1 MSASNMEIAKKVS
14 SDEDVIL
21 DKERAVE
28 GFDSVAHAK
37 ILRKLDV
44 HLLPFVSLL
53 YLLSFLDRANVGNA
67 KVAGMAK
74 DADLIGFRYNII
86 AAVFF
91 VGCVPFFLPFAHYRQ
106 IPYALA
112 EVPSYVFCTG
122 QLFTCS
128 LANRNIILKLVRPSR
143 WIPSIM
149 LAWGLVMTLMCLCKT
164 YHELIIARVFLGLTE
179 AGLFPG
185 ITFYLSLWYRRRDV
199 ASRVAIFF
207 SAATVAGAF
216 GGILAF
222 AIEKMEGIGGLHGWQ
237 WIFCLEGLAAGAS
250 YFYMHDYPET
260 ATFLSEEERKQI
272 VHLLKEDSQD
282 LATHYDRKFVW
293 QAIADYQTYV
303 QIGIYIGL
311 LIPVYAIALFTPTIV
326 QELGFTAA
334 QAQLLTIPPFVCGC
348 FATIAVGLLSDKYN
362 LRGPF
367 VIGSSLVGLVG
378 YIILYTQKSPGAG
391 YAGAVLAAV
400 GVYPTIAVDLAWAG
414 SIAGG
419 DVRKGVVIAMVI
431 GLGNLGGICSSFIYF
446 QPPYFHVGHGT
457 IMGFLSLTIILS
469 CFAMWDYN
477 RINKQRDAYCAREGI
492 DAARRAEFRD
502 MGSESP
508 LFRYT
513 I

>member
-1 MSASNMEIAKKVS
+1 MSVS
-14 SDEDVIL
+14 EKAEKTSYDEDLAVPS
-21 DKERAVE
+21 KEAQV
-28 GFDSVAHAK
+28 GLTDAAHAK
-37 ILRKLDV
+37 ILRKLDI

-53 YLLSFLDRANVGNA
+53 YLLSFLDRANIGNA
-67 KVAGMAK
+67 KIAGMAK
-74 DADLIGFRYNII
+74 DAHLTGLRYNTI

-91 VGCVPFFLPFAHYRQ
+91 

-112 EVPSYVFCTG
+112 EVPS
-122 QLFTCS
+122 
-128 LANRNIILKLVRPSR
+128 NIALKLTRPSR

-164 YHELIIARVFLGLTE
+164 YHDLIIARIFLGLAE

-216 GGILAF
+216 GGILAYG
-222 AIEKMEGIGGLHGWQ
+222 IEKMEGIGGLHGWQ
-237 WIFCLEGLAAGAS
+237 WIFCLEGILTVLVAVAS
-250 YFYMHDYPET
+250 YFFMYDYPET
-260 ATFLSEEERKQI
+260 ATFLSETEREQI
-272 VHLLKEDSQD
+272 IHLLKEDSQD
-282 LATHYDRKFVW
+282 LATHFDRKFVW
-293 QAIADYQTYV
+293 QALKDYKTYV
-303 QIGIYIGL
+303 QIGIYMGL

-348 FATIAVGLLSDKYN
+348 VATIGIGLLSDKYN

-367 VIGSSLVGLVG
+367 IIGPAFVALVG
-378 YIILYTQKSPGAG
+378 YIVLYTTKSPGAG
-391 YAGAVLAAV
+391 YAGAVLSAV

-414 SIAGG
+414 SMAGG
-419 DVRKGVVIAMVI
+419 DVRRGVVIAMVI
-431 GLGNLGGICSSFIYF
+431 GLGNLGGICSSFIYIT
-446 QPPYFHVGHGT
+446 PPYFHIGHGT
-457 IMGFLSLTIILS
+457 IMGWLGLSILLS

-492 DAARRAEFRD
+492 DGSRRAEFRD

-508 LFRYT
+508 LFRYV